1 MSKDT
6 LKELKKMSKKD
17 KQIKELNYLI
27 EGLFEELRQCKM
39 GDNVGVDN
47 YDYWVREYQYLLDW
61 YKGKERIEE
70 EDDE

>member
-17 KQIKELNYLI
+17 KQIEEQKYLI
-27 EGLFEELRQCKM
+27 EGLFIELLECKK
-39 GDNVGVDN
+39 GNNVGVDN

-61 YKGKERIEE
+61 YKGKEKGK
-70 EDDE
+70 DDE